1 MDQLTAVIVGG
12 ILAILGGFLANLF
25 KDSLEEGR
33 RKRERNKRVYSTLS
47 VVRVELET
55 VRDLYQVV
63 SLDPFNS
70 TGFELLKLRG
80 FIDLIPSELLDSL
93 ILIHIYIN
101 SVNREINILHYE
113 LRRESVSDA
122 EKQIYF
128 NRKSNEIG
136 ELQKVVIGKIDEFLP
151 KILDFLKQFA

>member
-1 MDQLTAVIVGG
+1 MRRLEIRRMDQLTAVIVGG

-93 ILIHIYIN
+93 ILI
-101 SVNREINILHYE
+101 
-113 LRRESVSDA
+113 
-122 EKQIYF
+122 
-128 NRKSNEIG
+128 
-136 ELQKVVIGKIDEFLP
+136 
-151 KILDFLKQFA
+151 